1 MKLARLLFIAAAL
14 APWESPADQPAQTEV
29 FHYEQVL
36 GTSLELKVFVA
47 SHEQALRAES
57 AVLSEIDRLAGILS
71 SYDADS
77 EVSRWMRTRDKAVPV
92 SAELFRV
99 LRLFDDWRVKTG
111 GALDPAAAAV
121 SQVWREAETRQQLPS
136 DAALAGAVA
145 AISRR
150 HWLLDG
156 TASHA
161 THLSGTPLV
170 FNSLAKSF
178 IIELAASAA
187 MKAST
192 AEGLIL
198 NLGGDIIM
206 LGKVREVIAIADPLA
221 EAENAPALDRIVVTG
236 GAVATSGN
244 YRRGFD
250 IQGRHYSHIVDPRTG
265 RTAEAILS
273 ATVVAP
279 DGATAG
285 AMATSMCVLT
295 PEESARLAA
304 KHPGTDYLIVARDGR
319 RFQSEGWSCD
329 FPHRASRASAR
340 SRHCSLSA
348 FSPRCSRR
356 PRPSPRGTNRWNS
369 WSLSNSAAC
378 RTRAIG
384 GPMSRCGLRTR
395 TSFPCAQSRCGMGS
409 HAGSRT

>member
-1 MKLARLLFIAAAL
+1 MKLSPLLLVFAVIL
-14 APWESPADQPAQTEV
+14 LRKSCADEPSQTEV

-36 GTSLELKVFVA
+36 GTSLELKVFGA

-57 AVLSEIDRLAGILS
+57 AALAEIDRLAGILS
-71 SYDADS
+71 TYDSRS
-77 EVSRWMRTRDKAVPV
+77 EVSRWMRTRDEAVPV

-111 GALDPAAAAV
+111 GALDPAAAAA
-121 SQVWREAETRQQLPS
+121 SQVWREAETQQELPS

-156 TASHA
+156 AASRA

-178 IIELAASAA
+178 IIEIAASAA
-187 MKAST
+187 MKASA

-198 NLGGDIIM
+198 NLGGDIVM
-206 LGKVREVIAIADPLA
+206 QGEVREIIAIADPLA
-221 EAENAPALDRIVVTG
+221 DAENAPALDRIVLTG

-265 RTAEAILS
+265 WTAEAILS

-285 AMATSMCVLT
+285 AMATAMCVLA
-295 PEESARLAA
+295 PEASARLAA

-319 RFQSEGWSCD
+319 RFQSEGWS
-329 FPHRASRASAR
+329 RLATSRAAHR
-340 SRHCSLSA
+340 
-348 FSPRCSRR
+348 
-356 PRPSPRGTNRWNS
+356 
-369 WSLSNSAAC
+369 
-378 RTRAIG
+378 
-384 GPMSRCGLRTR
+384 
-395 TSFPCAQSRCGMGS
+395 
-409 HAGSRT
+409 